1 MATTKQM
8 MVRTLIECGVDSVFT
23 LPGYGITRSLDAFY
37 EHKDKIKVVLT
48 RSEQIGSIM
57 AQVVGKLTGK
67 PGVYMG
73 QGPFAAT
80 TGGFGILESYFAGT
94 PMVVITETSDYNGY
108 GQYGVY
114 QTMTGDYGAA
124 DIRAMMKAMTKYST
138 YADQPIDAIYGLQ
151 LAYKHA
157 SLPRMGPAAVIL
169 KTPIIGQEVD
179 TDANIKLYPSSGYMA
194 YTPARPDAHAVKQL
208 AGMINEAKNPIIIA
222 GNGAQQETSRQL
234 IAQIASEYG
243 IAVATSYNGKG
254 VIDETAEFAVGM
266 LGNWG
271 NINSNHTLEQA
282 DLIVVLGASLAPDYT
297 KMRDAKLIRPHD
309 QKIVQ
314 VDIDQRNAGWVY
326 PVDLAITGDV
336 SDVLTMLLK
345 ENLSTTQRASRL
357 AHIQAIKEK
366 SGYGSFP
373 HYTPASEGKVHM
385 ADISRELGK
394 QLTKDDMVTLDAGTN
409 RIWMTSTLQIKHPGQ
424 LVVPGGIGG
433 MGWGAPAAAAT
444 KYVYRHKRVFSVIG
458 DGGFAMTMS
467 VLATCVQENL
477 PITIIVANNSGLGM
491 VRDNMGKNRIAVDFG
506 DVDFAKI
513 AQGMGCIGYRVRTS
527 AELADAI
534 NMSSHSDLPVVID
547 ALVDENASHISVS
560 DYRK

>member
-8 MVRTLIECGVDSVFT
+8 MVKTLIECGVDSVFT

-179 TDANIKLYPSSGYMA
+179 VDTPIKLYPSSGYMA

-208 AGMINEAKNPIIIA
+208 AGLMNEAKNPIIIA
-222 GNGAQQETSRQL
+222 GNGAQHETSRAL
-234 IAQIASEYG
+234 IARIASEYG

-336 SDVLTMLLK
+336 GDVLAMLLK

-357 AHIQAIKEK
+357 AHIQAIKAK

-373 HYTPASEGKVHM
+373 QYTPAAHGKVHM

-394 QLTKDDMVTLDAGTN
+394 QLTQDDMVTLDAGTN

-444 KYVYRHKRVFSVIG
+444 KYVYPHKRVFSVIG

-477 PITIIVANNSGLGM
+477 PITIIVANNAGLGM
-491 VRDNMGKNRIAVDFG
+491 VRDNMSKNRIAVDFG

-513 AQGMGCIGYRVRTS
+513 AEGMGCIGYRVRTA